1 MVGFKDIKS
10 IGGPPEFQEM
20 LKKLVAQ
27 SDNDQEGAALIV
39 NKQGE
44 VKTEEKSVKAE
55 EKNQISKIKKSITEQ
70 SRKIISL
77 SNRVDSLS
85 GKTANKLDKLQ
96 DSTNDINKRLDDKD
110 KREES
115 NDSKDPSTS
124 IVPVISKRLD
134 AIDRNL
140 SSLTKFASDIKKN
153 LDEQLHLEKRR
164 LEQLDISAE
173 EDSLKTKGVEKVEV
187 EVDSKNKPSTN
198 TLLSLMAIAAP
209 FLLAFESW
217 LGEKRTAF
225 GAWIA
230 TQLAVVTGVFGKI
243 KGLFDKPKL
252 NIGGKGAAGRA
263 GAGGAA
269 AAREAAALT
278 KAAEGAEDLA
288 KGGKLKQIAQA
299 ARGGAKKV
307 LQLSAKVLK
316 IISVLTGIRAAIN
329 GAKWLLKLGG
339 AVGKTVIYILPFIN
353 TLIAL
358 YESGGVIDKKVQIEF
373 SKAIGSLIGAIAAQ
387 LAATAIGTA
396 IGTLIGGPIG
406 TALGYALGFAGGLVL
421 SWYGAQ
427 FGAWIGGLVGE
438 AIFSGEVGAMVSSI
452 LAAIKKAGE
461 AALSK
466 VMSAGSSAFGAVKTF
481 FGVGGGE
488 DKKKEVSSSSKPPPG
503 GGVLKYAEKTSAS
516 VIESIRNAAKKVG
529 VDASIMLAM
538 AKQESGFNPNAK
550 AGTSSAS
557 GLFQFISS
565 TWDSMTNKYADKFPE
580 LNKGKM
586 DTDASAIA
594 GALYIKENSEFLKK
608 NGIPVNGTTIYA
620 SHFLGPGGAK
630 KLLSADPSI
639 IGSELLPQAA
649 ASNKPIFYDKGGNAR
664 TVSQIL
670 EVLYNKVGKN
680 AEKYAGK
687 GGDQLAM
694 NDAAAS
700 SQRNSKKS
708 AGGSPPA
715 GGSMK
720 PPAQQN
726 VQVAASPVAAAPTA
740 SASAPIVIATN
751 STSDKKETQ
760 FGIPNPSF
768 AMKMDDFAA
777 VFFNVNDPHMGVGS
791 A

>member
-27 SDNDQEGAALIV
+27 SNTDQEGAALIV

-96 DSTNDINKRLDDKD
+96 DSTDDINKRLDDKD
-110 KREES
+110 KKEES
-115 NDSKDPSTS
+115 NESKESSTS
-124 IVPVISKRLD
+124 IVPAVSKRLD

-164 LEQLDISAE
+164 LEQLDITAE
-173 EDSLKTKGVEKVEV
+173 EDSLKTKDKDVEKVEKK
-187 EVDSKNKPSTN
+187 DKPQLN
-198 TLLSLMAIAAP
+198 TLLGLMALAAP

-230 TQLAVVTGVFGKI
+230 TQMDSITKAFGRI
-243 KGLFDKPKL
+243 KGLFDKPNPKV
-252 NIGGKGAAGRA
+252 GGKGAAGRA

-269 AAREAAALT
+269 AAREAAALRT
-278 KAAEGAEDLA
+278 AAEGAEDLT

-316 IISVLTGIRAAIN
+316 IISILTGIRAAIN

-438 AIFSGEVGAMVSSI
+438 AIFSGEVAAMVSTI
-452 LAAIKKAGE
+452 LASIKKAGE

-481 FGVGGGE
+481 FGVGVSGD

-529 VDASIMLAM
+529 VDVGIMLAM

-565 TWDSMTNKYADKFPE
+565 TWNNMTNKYGDKFPE

-586 DTDASAIA
+586 DADASAIA

-639 IGSELLPQAA
+639 IGSELLPAAA

-664 TVSQIL
+664 TVSQII
-670 EVLYNKVGKN
+670 EVLYNKVGKT
-680 AEKYAGK
+680 AEKYSAK

-694 NDAAAS
+694 NDATAS
-700 SQRNSKKS
+700 SQKNSKKS

>member
-1 MVGFKDIKS
+1 MAGFKDIKS

-27 SDNDQEGAALIV
+27 SDTDQEGAALIV

-55 EKNQISKIKKSITEQ
+55 EKNQLSKIKKSINEN

-77 SNRVDSLS
+77 SNRLDSLS
-85 GKTANKLDKLQ
+85 GKTAKKLDKLQ
-96 DSTNDINKRLDDKD
+96 ESTDDINKRLDDRD
-110 KREES
+110 KNQQS
-115 NDSKDPSTS
+115 NESTS
-124 IVPVISKRLD
+124 TVSGVSKRLD

-140 SSLTKFASDIKKN
+140 SSLTKFVSEIKKT
-153 LDEQLHLEKRR
+153 LDDQLHFEKRR
-164 LEQLDISAE
+164 LEQLELSAE
-173 EDSLKTKGVEKVEV
+173 EDSLKTNGVEKVEGGGK
-187 EVDSKNKPSTN
+187 DKPSKNN
-198 TLLSLMAIAAP
+198 LLGLMALAAP

-230 TQLAVVTGVFGKI
+230 TQLAVVTGVFDRAKGMFEKAKLKVGGK
-243 KGLFDKPKL
+243 
-252 NIGGKGAAGRA
+252 GGKGAAGE
-263 GAGGAA
+263 AA
-269 AAREAAALT
+269 AAREAAT
-278 KAAEGAEDLA
+278 AERAVAGEVEELA
-288 KGGKLKQIAQA
+288 KGGKLKKAVQLAK
-299 ARGGAKKV
+299 GGAKKV
-307 LQLSAKVLK
+307 LQLSAKVLRL
-316 IISVLTGIRAAIN
+316 ISILTGIRSAIN
-329 GAKWLLKLGG
+329 GAKRLLKLGG
-339 AVGKTVIYILPFIN
+339 AVGKIVIYILPFID

-358 YESGGVIDKKVQIEF
+358 YQSGGVVDKKVEIEF

-396 IGTLIGGPIG
+396 IGTLIGGPVG
-406 TALGYALGFAGGLVL
+406 TALGYALGFAGGMLL

-438 AIFSGEVGAMVSSI
+438 AIFSGEVGQMVSTI

-466 VMSAGSSAFGAVKTF
+466 VMSAGSSAFGAVKSF

-488 DKKKEVSSSSKPPPG
+488 DKKKQVSSSSKPAPG
-503 GGVLKYAEKTSAS
+503 GGVLKNAEKTSAS
-516 VIESIRNAAKKVG
+516 VIDSIRNAAKKVG
-529 VDASIMLAM
+529 VDANIMLAM

-565 TWDSMTNKYADKFPE
+565 TWDSMVSKHGNKFPE

-620 SHFLGPGGAK
+620 THFLGAGGAK
-630 KLLSADPSI
+630 KLLSASPSA
-639 IGSELLPQAA
+639 IGAELLPAA
-649 ASNKPIFYDKGGNAR
+649 AAANKPIFYDKSDNAR

-715 GGSMK
+715 GGSLK

>member
-27 SDNDQEGAALIV
+27 SDTDQEGAALIV

-70 SRKIISL
+70 SRKILSL

-96 DSTNDINKRLDDKD
+96 DSIDDINKRLDDKD
-110 KREES
+110 KKEES
-115 NDSKDPSTS
+115 NESKDPSTS

-173 EDSLKTKGVEKVEV
+173 ENSLKTKGVEKV

-230 TQLAVVTGVFGKI
+230 TQLAVVTGVFDRAKGMFEKAKLKVGGK
-243 KGLFDKPKL
+243 
-252 NIGGKGAAGRA
+252 GGKGAAGE
-263 GAGGAA
+263 AA
-269 AAREAAALT
+269 AAREAATEERAV
-278 KAAEGAEDLA
+278 AGEVEELA
-288 KGGKLKQIAQA
+288 KGGKLKKAVQLAK
-299 ARGGAKKV
+299 GGAKKV
-307 LQLSAKVLK
+307 LQLSAKVLRL
-316 IISVLTGIRAAIN
+316 ISILTGMRSAIN

-339 AVGKTVIYILPFIN
+339 AVGKIVIYILPFID

-358 YESGGVIDKKVQIEF
+358 YQSGGVVDKKVEIEF

-406 TALGYALGFAGGLVL
+406 TALGYALGFAGGMLL

-438 AIFSGEVGAMVSSI
+438 AIFGGEVGPMVSTI

-481 FGVGGGE
+481 FGVGVSGD
-488 DKKKEVSSSSKPPPG
+488 DKKKEVSSSSKPAPG
-503 GGVLKYAEKTSAS
+503 GGVLKNAEKTSAS
-516 VIESIRNAAKKVG
+516 VIDSIRNAAKKVG
-529 VDASIMLAM
+529 VDEGIMLAM

-565 TWDSMTNKYADKFPE
+565 TWDSVVSKHGNKFPE

-620 SHFLGPGGAK
+620 THFLGAGGAK

-639 IGSELLPQAA
+639 IGSELLPEAA

-664 TVSQIL
+664 TVSQII
-670 EVLYNKVGKN
+670 EVLYNKVGKT
-680 AEKYAGK
+680 AEKYSAK

-694 NDAAAS
+694 NDATAS
-700 SQRNSKKS
+700 SQKNSKKS

-715 GGSMK
+715 GGSLK

>member
-27 SDNDQEGAALIV
+27 SNTDQEGAALIV

-96 DSTNDINKRLDDKD
+96 DSTDDINKRLDDKD
-110 KREES
+110 KKEES
-115 NDSKDPSTS
+115 NESKDPSTS

-173 EDSLKTKGVEKVEV
+173 EDSLKTKDKDVEKVEKK
-187 EVDSKNKPSTN
+187 DKPQLN
-198 TLLSLMAIAAP
+198 TLLGLMALAAP

-230 TQLAVVTGVFGKI
+230 TQMDSITKAFGKI
-243 KGLFDKPKL
+243 KGLFDKPNPKV
-252 NIGGKGAAGRA
+252 GGKGAAGRA

-269 AAREAAALT
+269 AAREAAALRT
-278 KAAEGAEDLA
+278 AAEGAEDLA

-329 GAKWLLKLGG
+329 SAKWLLKLGG
-339 AVGKTVIYILPFIN
+339 AVGKIVIYILPFID

-358 YESGGVIDKKVQIEF
+358 YQSGGVVNKKVEIEF

-406 TALGYALGFAGGLVL
+406 AGLGYALGFAGGLVL

-438 AIFSGEVGAMVSSI
+438 AIFGGEVGQMVSTI
-452 LAAIKKAGE
+452 LAAIKKAEE

-516 VIESIRNAAKKVG
+516 VIDSIRNAAKKVG

-639 IGSELLPQAA
+639 IGSELLPAA
-649 ASNKPIFYDKGGNAR
+649 AAKNKPIFYDKGGNAR

-670 EVLYNKVGKN
+670 EVLYNKVGKT

-768 AMKMDDFAA
+768 SMKMDDFAA